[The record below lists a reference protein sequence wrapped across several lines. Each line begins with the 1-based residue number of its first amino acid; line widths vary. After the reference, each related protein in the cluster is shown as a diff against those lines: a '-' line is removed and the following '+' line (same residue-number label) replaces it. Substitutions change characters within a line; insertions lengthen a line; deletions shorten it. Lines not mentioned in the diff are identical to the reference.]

1 MLPSSIFVGFEGDDP
16 PNMDLGW
23 YRDAARARG
32 LQRQHIQYVVG
43 RMSKTPARVARIGA
57 IEKDNIVLMGDGPQ
71 GFRLPGAN
79 THPVDDDGD
88 ESPWS
93 VRRRRRLLH
102 HERLTVVNL
111 ISAKRSK

>member
-1 MLPSSIFVGFEGDDP
+1 MG
-16 PNMDLGW
+16 LGW
-23 YRDAARARG
+23 YRDAARSRG
-32 LQRQHIQYVVG
+32 LQRQQIQHVVE
-43 RMSKTPARVARIGA
+43 RMSKTPARAARIGA
-57 IEKDNIVLMGDGPQ
+57 IEKDNIVLIGDGPQ